1 MAEPQKDPYSF
12 LDTLEESRRPY
23 AEEVITKSK
32 KLGLDPRLS
41 LALTYRESK
50 FDPDAIGTSGE
61 IGLMQVK
68 PSTGKLMGYTEKDL
82 RNPSRNIDAGLQ
94 YLNQNMIKFNDPVLA
109 VAGYNAGPDHPY
121 FADPTIPLPERT
133 IAYVKDIGNL
143 GGFTTTPLADES
155 KGDGS
160 GGDNAGS
167 TTTPASEED
176 LRKQKAAMIGSLGGF
191 GVGVGQT
198 LFGGATPQGGVTT
211 NATTPGGRYAA
222 KTGYGLGEGSTKEV
236 IDRYKRFAPQ
246 PLGEQMFAGDPKK
259 TSMGAGP
266 RNLQVVPGTQ
276 AALSINAK
284 PPAIPPTPTLQNIRQ
299 GMQTVGNVMGKVPA
313 ASGALGGY
321 ALGSQGQEAFNRFQ
335 KGDMTGTALAGV
347 GALGGLASM
356 VPHPATRALGA
367 TASTVSPAALAVL
380 DKLRTMNQPPAVPA
394 SPQELQGAQKP
405 AFVYPK
411 QNMRSPWSPRVP
423 DPMTTLPPVQAG
435 R

>member
-12 LDTLEESRRPY
+12 LDTIEESRRPY

-121 FADPTIPLPERT
+121 FADPTIPLPAST

-143 GGFTTTPLADES
+143 GGFATTPLADES
-155 KGDGS
+155 KGDTS
-160 GGDNAGS
+160 GAGDNAGSSS

-176 LRKQKAAMIGSLGGF
+176 LRKQKAAMIGGLGGF
-191 GVGVGQT
+191 AVGAGQT
-198 LFGGATPQGGVTT
+198 MLANPAQGGVTT
-211 NATTPGGRYAA
+211 NATTPGGKYAA
-222 KTGYGLGEGSTKEV
+222 KTGYGLGEGSTREA
-236 IDRYKRFAPQ
+236 IERYKKFAPRD
-246 PLGEQMFAGDPKK
+246 LGEQMFAGDPKK

-266 RNLQVVPGTQ
+266 RGLQVVPGTQ
-276 AALSINAK
+276 AALSINRQV
-284 PPAIPPTPTLQNIRQ
+284 PTPPPTPTLQNIRQ
-299 GMQTVGNVMGKVPA
+299 GAQTVGNVMGRVPVVP
-313 ASGALGGY
+313 GALGGY
-321 ALGSQGQEAFNRFQ
+321 AFGSQGQEAYNRLQ
-335 KGDMTGTALAGV
+335 KGDVTGSTVAGL

-356 VPHPATRALGA
+356 VPNPATRAFGA
-367 TASTVSPAALAVL
+367 AASTVSPAALAVL

-394 SPQELQGAQKP
+394 SPQELQSAQRP
-405 AFVYPK
+405 AF
-411 QNMRSPWSPRVP
+411 QFPRP
-423 DPMTTLPPVQAG
+423 
-435 R
+435 